1 MSEGLALA
9 AGWLAGGW
17 AVATVNLSMVA
28 LSGGRCRFFDILRRR
43 AFKVRRNVEYE
54 SPPPLDG
61 SCEQTL
67 RVSHRESV
75 KWDRK
80 RISHE
85 SIFAISMEL
94 IGMFAR
100 RVWLRQHKFDISL
113 SRIDYRSLGSRSRN
127 LPASRY
133 RPPGRHH
140 LWQPHLFFES
150 FSVSRG
156 ETNAITLVHANDDCE
171 IQSTRFMQH
180 DSSRPTLGSASF
192 NWTRNYSA
200 RLGFPEP

>member
-1 MSEGLALA
+1 MSS
-9 AGWLAGGW
+9 
-17 AVATVNLSMVA
+17 TS
-28 LSGGRCRFFDILRRR
+28 RRR
-43 AFKVRRNVEYE
+43 HWRGPVNR
-54 SPPPLDG
+54 
-61 SCEQTL
+61 
-67 RVSHRESV
+67 HRELVIGKSV
-75 KWDRK
+75 KWERK

-113 SRIDYRSLGSRSRN
+113 SRIDYRSLESRSGN

-140 LWQPHLFFES
+140 LWQPHQFFES
-150 FSVSRG
+150 FSSLAG
-156 ETNAITLVHANDDCE
+156 ETHAIALAHTNDDCE
-171 IQSTRFMQH
+171 IQSTRFMQR
-180 DSSRPTLGSASF
+180 DSSRLSLGNASF

-200 RLGFPEP
+200 RLDFPDPKIHFSLRDGKIQLNDDFSEDSPWTLKLCRRLFTSLPFPCKISSLS